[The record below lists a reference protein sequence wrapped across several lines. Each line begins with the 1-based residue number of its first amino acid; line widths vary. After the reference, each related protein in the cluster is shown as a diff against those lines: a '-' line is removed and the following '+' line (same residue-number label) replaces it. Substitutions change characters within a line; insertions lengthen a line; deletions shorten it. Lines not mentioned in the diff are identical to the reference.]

1 MPFEPAI
8 QLHLKMSYSLSLRWS
23 RGLSSHYTQ
32 QKWWSGYCE
41 AVWQVDCGEVEWW
54 SLLNSSSLR
63 VDGLSNLCQV
73 DGQMNV
79 GETQMNKFSSKSA
92 CQVNFDRSSKFVE
105 TNPKGFSR
113 FGQQHFSDC
122 SWNRHS
128 CSPCI
133 FAAHVYLQSSDKNI
147 TK

>member
-32 QKWWSGYCE
+32 QKGRSGYCE

-79 GETQMNKFSSKSA
+79 GETQMNKFSSNRPVKSTLTA
-92 CQVNFDRSSKFVE
+92 RQSLLKQTLKVSAGLVNSTSVTAVE
-105 TNPKGFSR
+105 TDIHVHP
-113 FGQQHFSDC
+113 
-122 SWNRHS
+122 
-128 CSPCI
+128 
-133 FAAHVYLQSSDKNI
+133 VYLQHMYTYNQVIKI
-147 TK
+147 